1 MEHVLPYQLRSARGS
16 SVVST
21 DGAALGLVLVS
32 MLVEGWDWTVLSLFI
47 EPAEPLVPLVPWFW
61 VSGPCADE
69 SPGVLV
75 TWGAEGVVDVC
86 ATAKPAPA
94 TSAAAVMAAVRD

>member
-21 DGAALGLVLVS
+21 DGAALGVVLVLLS
-32 MLVEGWDWTVLSLFI
+32 MLVEGWDWTVLLLFI
-47 EPAEPLVPLVPWFW
+47 EPAAPLVPWFW
-61 VSGPCADE
+61 VSGPCAEE

-75 TWGAEGVVDVC
+75 TWGSDWVVDVC